1 MPLLIWQHTDPEGRH
16 NVMRN
21 MGRHPGQEA
30 GVLEGAL
37 VPWSFQRKMMAGS
50 APHCSGPQPTSTGG
64 EEGSDLKSL

>member
-30 GVLEGAL
+30 
-37 VPWSFQRKMMAGS
+37 MAGS
-50 APHCSGPQPTSTGG
+50 APYCSGPQPTSTGG